1 MESLNQ
7 VLSMIYKKS
16 PLQKKKLESYI
27 STRPE
32 TFFEEADKFISDY
45 SSYLGYQKI
54 PFSYAVESYLNI
66 FY

>member
-7 VLSMIYKKS
+7 VLSMIYRKS

-54 PFSYAVESYLNI
+54 PFS
-66 FY
+66 